1 MFWPLLPE
9 ERERNRDMAVSSARD
24 KLVIDPKS
32 IQGLKY
38 FSALSSLL
46 ERLHDVGTARDKA
59 GNRDLFCD
67 QYVSLML
74 LYFFNP
80 TLTSLRG
87 IQAASQLQKV
97 QKTLGCRPTSL
108 GSFSEASRVFDAE
121 SLQPILAELA
131 ARLKPLAA
139 GGHSREAELLAGLT
153 AVDGTLLPAL
163 PKMFWALW
171 NYEHKKAAKLH
182 LHFVGLFGE
191 VFSAAPVRA
200 EITAGQG
207 CEKKS
212 LRRMLEAGRF
222 YVFDRGYEKFQ
233 LFQDIVD
240 ANSSFVGSVRGQ
252 MTWTVL
258 HERQLSDEARQAGVV
273 FDAEVNLGG
282 QKAEGLLTQ
291 PYRVVIVERSTSRPG
306 KDTRLVLVTNR
317 MDLAAE
323 MIALAYRYRW
333 QIELFFR
340 WLKCILGCKHL
351 LSTSQNGVALQV
363 YTALIASLLITLWTS
378 RKPTKRTY
386 EMLCLYFQG
395 WASLDELTAHVNKL
409 KALDQLNS

>member
-1 MFWPLLPE
+1 MG
-9 ERERNRDMAVSSARD
+9 VSSPQSEAT
-24 KLVIDPKS
+24 IDPKS

-38 FSALSSLL
+38 FSALRDLL
-46 ERLHDVGTARDKA
+46 VPLHDVGTQRDKA
-59 GNRDLFCD
+59 GNRDLYFD
-67 QYVSLML
+67 QYVSLIL

-80 TLTSLRG
+80 TLTGMRS
-87 IQAASQLQKV
+87 IQAASQLEKV
-97 QKTLGCRPTSL
+97 QKAFGCQKTSL
-108 GSFSEASRVFDAE
+108 GSFSEAGRVFDAE
-121 SLQPILAELA
+121 HLQPILSELA
-131 ARLKPLAA
+131 ARLKPLAVA
-139 GGHSREAELLAGLT
+139 GQSREAELLVGLT

-171 NYEHKKAAKLH
+171 NYEDKKAAKLH
-182 LHFVGLFGE
+182 LHFE

-212 LRRMLEAGRF
+212 LQRMLEAGRF
-222 YVFDRGYEKFQ
+222 YVIDRGYEKFQ

-258 HERQLSDEARQAGVV
+258 RERELSEAARQAGVV
-273 FDAEVNLGG
+273 EDAEVNLGG
-282 QKAEGLLTQ
+282 KKADGVLKQ
-291 PYRVVIVERSTSRPG
+291 PYRVVIIERSSTRPG
-306 KDTRLVLVTNR
+306 EDKRLVLVTNR
-317 MDLAAE
+317 MDLDAE

-340 WLKCILGCKHL
+340 WLKYTVGCKHL
-351 LSTSQNGVALQV
+351 LSTSQNGVAIQV
-363 YTALIASLLITLWTS
+363 YTALIASLLITLWVG
-378 RKPTKRTY
+378 RKPTKRTF

-395 WASLDELTAHVNKL
+395 WASLDELMAHINKL
-409 KALDQLNS
+409 KALDKLAR

>member
-1 MFWPLLPE
+1 
-9 ERERNRDMAVSSARD
+9 MAVSSSAD
-24 KLVIDPKS
+24 KLVIDPKN

-38 FSALSSLL
+38 FSALSPLL

-67 QYVSLML
+67 QYVSLIL

-131 ARLKPLAA
+131 AKLKPLAVA
-139 GGHSREAELLAGLT
+139 GRSREAELLAGLT

-182 LHFVGLFGE
+182 LHFE

-200 EITAGQG
+200 EITAGQS

-258 HERQLSDEARQAGVV
+258 RERELSDEARQAGVV

-282 QKAEGLLTQ
+282 QKAEGVLTQ
-291 PYRVVIVERSTSRPG
+291 PYRVVILERSSARPG
-306 KDTRLVLVTNR
+306 EDTRLVLVTNR
-317 MDLAAE
+317 MDLDAD

-363 YTALIASLLITLWTS
+363 YTALIASLLITLWTG

-386 EMLCLYFQG
+386 EMLCLHFQG
-395 WASLDELTAHVNKL
+395 WASLDELTAHLNSL
-409 KALDQLNS
+409 KALDQLDS

>member
-1 MFWPLLPE
+1 MG
-9 ERERNRDMAVSSARD
+9 VSSPQSEAT
-24 KLVIDPKS
+24 INPKS

-38 FSALSSLL
+38 FSALKDLL
-46 ERLHDVGTARDKA
+46 VPLHDVGTQRDKA
-59 GNRDLFCD
+59 GNRDLYFD
-67 QYVSLML
+67 QYVSLIL

-80 TLTSLRG
+80 TLTGMRS
-87 IQAASQLQKV
+87 IQAASQLEKV
-97 QKTLGCRPTSL
+97 QKAFGCQKTSL
-108 GSFSEASRVFDAE
+108 GSFSEAGRVFDAE
-121 SLQPILAELA
+121 HLQPILSELA
-131 ARLKPLAA
+131 ARLKPLAVA
-139 GGHSREAELLAGLT
+139 GQSREAELLVGLT

-171 NYEHKKAAKLH
+171 NYEDKKAAKLH
-182 LHFVGLFGE
+182 LHFE

-212 LRRMLEAGRF
+212 LQRMLEAGRF
-222 YVFDRGYEKFQ
+222 YVVDRGYEKFQ

-258 HERQLSDEARQAGVV
+258 RERELSEAARQAGVV
-273 FDAEVNLGG
+273 QDAEVNLGG
-282 QKAEGLLTQ
+282 KKADGVLKQ
-291 PYRVVIVERSTSRPG
+291 PYRVVIIERSSTRPG
-306 KDTRLVLVTNR
+306 EDKRLVLVTNR
-317 MDLAAE
+317 MDLDAE

-351 LSTSQNGVALQV
+351 LSTSQNGVAIQV
-363 YTALIASLLITLWTS
+363 YTALIASLLITLWVG
-378 RKPTKRTY
+378 RKPTKRTF

-395 WASLDELTAHVNKL
+395 WASLDELMAHINKL
-409 KALDQLNS
+409 KALDKLAR

>member
-1 MFWPLLPE
+1 MG
-9 ERERNRDMAVSSARD
+9 VSSPQSEAT
-24 KLVIDPKS
+24 INPKS

-38 FSALSSLL
+38 FSALKDLL
-46 ERLHDVGTARDKA
+46 VPLHDVGTQRDKA
-59 GNRDLFCD
+59 GNRDLYFD
-67 QYVSLML
+67 QYVSLIL

-80 TLTSLRG
+80 TLTGMRS
-87 IQAASQLQKV
+87 IQAASQLEKV
-97 QKTLGCRPTSL
+97 QKAFGCQKTSL
-108 GSFSEASRVFDAE
+108 GSFSEAGRVFDAE
-121 SLQPILAELA
+121 HLQPILSELA
-131 ARLKPLAA
+131 ARLKPLAVA
-139 GGHSREAELLAGLT
+139 GQSREAELLVGLT

-171 NYEHKKAAKLH
+171 NYEDKKAAKLH
-182 LHFVGLFGE
+182 LHFE

-212 LRRMLEAGRF
+212 LQRMLEAGRF
-222 YVFDRGYEKFQ
+222 YVVDRGYEKFQ

-258 HERQLSDEARQAGVV
+258 HERELSEAARQAGVV
-273 FDAEVNLGG
+273 QDAEVNLGG
-282 QKAEGLLTQ
+282 KKADGVLKQ
-291 PYRVVIVERSTSRPG
+291 PYRVVIIERSSTRPG
-306 KDTRLVLVTNR
+306 EDKRLVLVTNR
-317 MDLAAE
+317 MDLDAE

-351 LSTSQNGVALQV
+351 LSTSQNGVAIQV
-363 YTALIASLLITLWTS
+363 YTALIASLLITLWVG
-378 RKPTKRTY
+378 RKPTKRTF

-395 WASLDELTAHVNKL
+395 WASLDELMAHINKL
-409 KALDQLNS
+409 KALDKLVR

>member
-1 MFWPLLPE
+1 MT
-9 ERERNRDMAVSSARD
+9 VSSPPD

-67 QYVSLML
+67 QYVSLIL

-80 TLTSLRG
+80 TLTSRRG
-87 IQAASQLQKV
+87 IQAASQWQKV

-131 ARLKPLAA
+131 ARLKPLAVA
-139 GGHSREAELLAGLT
+139 GRSREAELLAGLT

-171 NYEHKKAAKLH
+171 NDEHKKAAKRH
-182 LHFVGLFGE
+182 LHFAGLLGE

-212 LRRMLEAGRF
+212 LHRMLEAGRF
-222 YVFDRGYEKFQ
+222 
-233 LFQDIVD
+233 
-240 ANSSFVGSVRGQ
+240 
-252 MTWTVL
+252 
-258 HERQLSDEARQAGVV
+258 
-273 FDAEVNLGG
+273 
-282 QKAEGLLTQ
+282 
-291 PYRVVIVERSTSRPG
+291 
-306 KDTRLVLVTNR
+306 
-317 MDLAAE
+317 
-323 MIALAYRYRW
+323 
-333 QIELFFR
+333 
-340 WLKCILGCKHL
+340 
-351 LSTSQNGVALQV
+351 
-363 YTALIASLLITLWTS
+363 
-378 RKPTKRTY
+378 
-386 EMLCLYFQG
+386 
-395 WASLDELTAHVNKL
+395 
-409 KALDQLNS
+409 

>member
-1 MFWPLLPE
+1 
-9 ERERNRDMAVSSARD
+9 MAVSSSAD
-24 KLVIDPKS
+24 KLVIDPKN

-38 FSALSSLL
+38 FSALSALL
-46 ERLHDVGTARDKA
+46 ERLRDVGTARDKA

-67 QYVSLML
+67 QYVSLIL
-74 LYFFNP
+74 LYFFDP

-97 QKTLGCRPTSL
+97 QQTLGCRPTSL

-131 ARLKPLAA
+131 ARLKPLAVA
-139 GGHSREAELLAGLT
+139 GRSREAELLAGLT

-171 NYEHKKAAKLH
+171 NDEHKKAAKLH
-182 LHFVGLFGE
+182 LHFE

-212 LRRMLEAGRF
+212 LQRMLEAGRF
-222 YVFDRGYEKFQ
+222 YVIDRGYEKFQ

-240 ANSSFVGSVRGQ
+240 AGSSFVGSVRGQ
-252 MTWTVL
+252 MTWTVR

-282 QKAEGLLTQ
+282 QKAAGVLTQ
-291 PYRVVIVERSTSRPG
+291 PYRVVILERSSARPG
-306 KDTRLVLVTNR
+306 EDTRLVLVTNR
-317 MDLAAE
+317 LDLDAE
-323 MIALAYRYRW
+323 LIALAYRYRW

-363 YTALIASLLITLWTS
+363 YTALIASLLITLWTG

-386 EMLCLYFQG
+386 EMLCFYFQG
-395 WASLDELTAHVNKL
+395 WASLDELTAHLNSL
-409 KALDQLNS
+409 KALDQLDS